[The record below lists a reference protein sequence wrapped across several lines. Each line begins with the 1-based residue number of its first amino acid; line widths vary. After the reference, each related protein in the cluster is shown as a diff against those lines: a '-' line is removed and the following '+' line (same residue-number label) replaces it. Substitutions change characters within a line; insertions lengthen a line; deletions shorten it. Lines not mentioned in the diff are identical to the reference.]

1 MSASGSGSAATTGS
15 GGASGAAISR
25 VSIATVSAT
34 VSATGS
40 GSGGATSAAVGTG
53 SGSGVGSGSG
63 MGSGSG
69 ATATTTGSGSAAS
82 SAVGA
87 GSSNG
92 SGSGSGSG
100 STTAWATGSGAGSG
114 AIAGSSSTAGAGGTV
129 AATPAGRSVVCVPM
143 NRSNQPA
150 MRRSLSTRRS
160 GRPLREMSCDSSGN
174 RTSSAVW
181 PSRRRAPNS
190 SSDCEIAQRR
200 SISPH
205 VSSTYVI
212 GERSHNASGS
222 GHGGGP
228 SSSSPHRTMSCCE
241 YSLTRFEIERI
252 DTAAE
257 KRFVCPIA
265 QLVMKPPYE
274 PPPMP
279 MRAVSTTP
287 VRSMTWS
294 SAVIRSM

>member
-1 MSASGSGSAATTGS
+1 
-15 GGASGAAISR
+15 
-25 VSIATVSAT
+25 
-34 VSATGS
+34 
-40 GSGGATSAAVGTG
+40 
-53 SGSGVGSGSG
+53 
-63 MGSGSG
+63 
-69 ATATTTGSGSAAS
+69 
-82 SAVGA
+82 
-87 GSSNG
+87 
-92 SGSGSGSG
+92 
-100 STTAWATGSGAGSG
+100 
-114 AIAGSSSTAGAGGTV
+114 
-129 AATPAGRSVVCVPM
+129 
-143 NRSNQPA
+143 
-150 MRRSLSTRRS
+150 MRRSRSTRLS
-160 GRPLREMSCDSSGN
+160 GRPLRETSCDSSGN

-181 PSRRRAPNS
+181 PSRRRAPKS

-205 VSSTYVI
+205 VSRSGVFISRTYLI